1 MRALVVDDSR
11 SIRTIVG
18 RILKEIGYSAVEATN
33 GKDALRV
40 LGELPAGECPTL
52 ALLDW
57 NMPEMNGFELLQAL
71 RADQRYA
78 QMTVVMVTTEAEVAQ
93 MSRALAAGANEYVTK
108 PFTKEILG
116 DKLALVGLSAEGG
129 TP

>member
-1 MRALVVDDSR
+1 MRALIVDDSR

-18 RILKEIGYSAVEATN
+18 RILKEIGFTAVEASN

-40 LGELPAGECPTL
+40 LGELPADLRPTL

-57 NMPEMNGFELLQAL
+57 NMPEMNGLELLQAL
-71 RADQRYA
+71 RADERYA
-78 QMTVVMVTTEAEVAQ
+78 QMTVLMVTTEAELGQ
-93 MSRALAAGANEYVTK
+93 MSRAIAAGANEYVTK

-116 DKLALVGLSAEGG
+116 DKLAMVGIDVGVGAQ
-129 TP
+129 